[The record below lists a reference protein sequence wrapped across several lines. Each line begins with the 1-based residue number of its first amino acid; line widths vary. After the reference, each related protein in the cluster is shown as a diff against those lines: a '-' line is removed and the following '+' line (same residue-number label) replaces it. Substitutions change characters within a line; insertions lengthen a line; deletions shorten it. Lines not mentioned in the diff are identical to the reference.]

1 MLEGEKFNRKKVEQS
16 KGDWKGQAEVG
27 VSCSSKQTGHGKCCW
42 KGRIL
47 AMTREDTG
55 LPIDYMEE
63 EPSLQKK
70 QLEPG
75 VWDTRMKMPF
85 MFKNRKRLVWWNTV
99 KMVEDEVRGK
109 EGMIQEDLASY
120 SKIFS

>member
-1 MLEGEKFNRKKVEQS
+1 M
-16 KGDWKGQAEVG
+16 A
-27 VSCSSKQTGHGKCCW
+27 
-42 KGRIL
+42 
-47 AMTREDTG
+47 REDTG
-55 LPIDYMEE
+55 LPIDYVEK

-75 VWDTRMKMPF
+75 VWDMRMKMPF

-120 SKIFS
+120 SKIFG